1 MLINQDF
8 AQLEPKSPV
17 KRTLELVG
25 NANQSAHQ
33 ENELSDLNRA
43 TKLLQETITKIEG
56 AYAPSTIRAYRA
68 DSNDF
73 IGFCHDRNANAL
85 PAEPHLVV
93 KYICKLTVSGRSSAS
108 IRRALCGLSAI
119 HKLNR
124 LDDPTK
130 DPDVALE
137 MRRMHRNLGRSSSQ
151 AGSINADTLDK
162 LVLAT
167 DDSIR
172 GIRDRALLLVA
183 YDTLCRRS
191 ELVSLQVKDVKI
203 NIKSGVETSSILLRK
218 SKTDQ
223 DSTGKWL
230 HLNQKAHHALMEW
243 MKELPEEQE
252 FLIVGIDRGERIS
265 RSSLNSGQINRIYKK
280 IARDA
285 GLDEMIVE
293 AISGHSMRVGAAQD
307 LLTSGASM
315 PIIMQ
320 RGRWSKTDTVMRYL
334 ERIDY
339 AGQDLT
345 IKVSAIN
352 HTVNTAIK

>member
-8 AQLEPKSPV
+8 AQSELKSPA
-17 KRTLELVG
+17 KSRLQLVG
-25 NANQSAHQ
+25 TTPHSTEEVN
-33 ENELSDLNRA
+33 LPSDFNRA

-68 DSNDF
+68 DFKDF
-73 IGFCHDRNANAL
+73 IHFCRDRNANAL
-85 PAEPHLVV
+85 PAQPHLVV
-93 KYICKLTVSGRSSAS
+93 KYISDLTNSGRSSAS

-124 LDDPTK
+124 IEDPTK
-130 DPDVALE
+130 DPDVTLE
-137 MRRMHRNLGRSSSQ
+137 MRRMHRKLGRSSKQ
-151 AGSINADTLDK
+151 AGSINADTLERM
-162 LVLAT
+162 LLAT

-203 NIKSGVETSSILLRK
+203 NIKNGIEASSILLRK

-230 HLNQKAHHALMEW
+230 HLSLRAHLALVEW
-243 MKELPEEQE
+243 MKVLPEGRKY
-252 FLIVGIDRGERIS
+252 LMVGIDPGGRIAH
-265 RSSLNSGQINRIYKK
+265 SSLGSGQVNRIYKR
-280 IARDA
+280 IARNA
-285 GLDEMIVE
+285 ELDELVIE
-293 AISGHSMRVGAAQD
+293 GISGHSLRVGAAQD
-307 LLTSGASM
+307 LLNSGASM

-334 ERIDY
+334 EY
-339 AGQDLT
+339 
-345 IKVSAIN
+345 S
-352 HTVNTAIK
+352 HCTV